1 MSNVNWQALTD
12 LDQLQEV
19 KKQSFEQPVLIFKHS
34 TSCPISA
41 MALNSL
47 EREWNPESES
57 DTAIF
62 FLDLLRYRNVS
73 NAVAEQFGITHQSPQ
88 IIVLKDGKA
97 VYDESHMGIRY
108 EQIQAV
114 VHA

>member
-1 MSNVNWQALTD
+1 MSKVNWQSLTD
-12 LDQLQEV
+12 TAQLETLKQ
-19 KKQSFEQPVLIFKHS
+19 QSFEQPVVIFKHS

-41 MALNSL
+41 MALNLL
-47 EREWNPESES
+47 EQDWNAEKESG
-57 DTAIF
+57 TAIF
-62 FLDLLRYRNVS
+62 FLDLLKYRPVS
-73 NAVAEQFGITHQSPQ
+73 NAVAEQFGVVHQSPQ

-108 EQIQAV
+108 DQIQSV